1 MSETE
6 KHNRDP
12 LERQL
17 QILELLVSYP
27 QGRSFTDIGNVLNL
41 PKASTSRL
49 LKTLVSAGCVQVEK
63 NESAGT
69 SALYVLGDRIRG
81 LLRGIMDPDQTV
93 TIAHSVL
100 NELAKEANET
110 AFLSVLRGDK
120 VENLVMA
127 SPAKNAHGYV
137 NPGRVVPAHAA
148 AAAKAIFAY
157 QPETVWNRVLRQPLP
172 ALTDKT
178 ITDPEK
184 VREEYLRVRDKGIAY
199 CREEIDSGLMAIAA
213 PVHLKEVG
221 VIYAVSI
228 VGPSSRIRNLA
239 GESLDGML
247 KKAADQLSAAFER
260 VMLSA

>member
-1 MSETE
+1 MEETE
-6 KHNRDP
+6 KQSRDP

-27 QGRSFTDIGNVLNL
+27 QGRSFTDIRNDLNL

-49 LKTLVSAGCVQVEK
+49 LKTLASAGCVQLEK
-63 NESAGT
+63 NESIGS
-69 SALYVLGDRIRG
+69 SAIYVLGDRIRG

-93 TIAHSVL
+93 TVAHAVL
-100 NELAKEANET
+100 HELAKEANET

-127 SPAKNAHGYV
+127 SPAKDAHGYV

-157 QPETVWNRVLRQPLP
+157 QPETVWNRVLSQPLAP
-172 ALTDKT
+172 LTEKT

-184 VREEYLRVRDKGIAY
+184 VREEYVRVRDKGIAY

-213 PVHLKEVG
+213 PVHLKEIG

-228 VGPSSRIRNLA
+228 VGPSSRIRNLD
-239 GESLDGML
+239 EEPLDAML
-247 KKAADQLSAAFER
+247 RKAAKQLSAAFER
-260 VMLSA
+260 VILSA

>member
-1 MSETE
+1 MDEIE
-6 KHNRDP
+6 KQNRDP

-27 QGRSFTDIGNVLNL
+27 QGRSFTDIRNELNL

-49 LKTLVSAGCVQVEK
+49 LKTLAGAGCVQIEK
-63 NESAGT
+63 NASTGSSAV
-69 SALYVLGDRIRG
+69 YILGDRIRG
-81 LLRGIMDPDQTV
+81 LLRGVMDPDQTV
-93 TIAHSVL
+93 TVAHAVL
-100 NELAKEANET
+100 HELAKEANET

-120 VENLVMA
+120 VENLAMA
-127 SPAKNAHGYV
+127 TPAKDAHGYV

-148 AAAKAIFAY
+148 AAAKAIFAF
-157 QPETVWNRVLRQPLP
+157 QGEAVWKRVLRQPLA

-184 VREEYLRVRDKGIAY
+184 VREEYMRVRDRGIAY

-213 PVHLKEVG
+213 PVHLKEIG

-228 VGPSSRIRNLA
+228 VGPSSRIRNLD
-239 GESLDGML
+239 EKPLDAML
-247 KKAADQLSAAFER
+247 TKAASQLSAAFER
-260 VMLSA
+260 VILSA

>member
-1 MSETE
+1 MDGAE
-6 KHNRDP
+6 KQNRDP

-27 QGRSFTDIGNVLNL
+27 QGRSFTDIRNELNL
-41 PKASTSRL
+41 PKASMSRL
-49 LKTLVSAGCVQVEK
+49 LKTLASAGCVQLEK
-63 NESAGT
+63 NESTGSST
-69 SALYVLGDRIRG
+69 FYVLGDRIRG
-81 LLRGIMDPDQTV
+81 LLRGVMDPDRTV
-93 TIAHSVL
+93 TVAHAIL
-100 NELAKEANET
+100 HELAKEANET

-127 SPAKNAHGYV
+127 APAKDAHGYV

-148 AAAKAIFAY
+148 AAAKAIFAF
-157 QPETVWNRVLRQPLP
+157 QSGSVWDRVLRQPLA
-172 ALTDKT
+172 ALTEKT

-184 VREEYLRVRDKGIAY
+184 VREEYLQVRDKGIAY

-213 PVHLKEVG
+213 PIHLKEIG

-228 VGPSSRIRNLA
+228 VGPSSRIRNLD
-239 GESLDGML
+239 GEPLDAML
-247 KKAADQLSAAFER
+247 KKAAKQLAAAFEG